1 MKTLRFIPA
10 IAALAL
16 LFGLTS
22 CNKDS
27 DGPDG
32 SFKVRMTDNPSS
44 YEALDVEIAKVEAYS
59 SASGWVTLSNQARVL
74 NVASLT
80 NGTEAELAYVAKA
93 EAGAYSKL
101 RLTFGTNNRL
111 SVYGSGPSG
120 GSSGSLWFNLG
131 FSGSRE
137 VEIAIDEEVSG
148 NAAAN
153 VLLDFDVASSVIQ
166 LGTDYLLNPTIR
178 VIHDETTGAK
188 GQVKG
193 AAHAFVRFSNSAHS
207 YGAYIDANGRFLM
220 RGMSPGTYDMEVM
233 PANPMDDPAL
243 QPRTIYGVV
252 IAQGEIKTV
261 GDINF

>member
-10 IAALAL
+10 IAALVL

-32 SFKVRMTDNPSS
+32 SFKVRMTDSPSS

-59 SASGWVTLSNQARVL
+59 SATGWVTLSSESRVI
-74 NVASLT
+74 NVASPT

-111 SVYGSGPSG
+111 SVYSS

-137 VEIAIDEEVSG
+137 VEIVIDEEVSG

-166 LGTDYLLNPTIR
+166 LGTDYLLNPTVR
-178 VIHDETTGAK
+178 VIHDESTGAK

-193 AAHAFVRFSNSAHS
+193 AAHAFVQFRNSARS

-220 RGMSPGTYDMEVM
+220 RGMSPGTYDLEVQ
-233 PANPMDDPAL
+233 PANPADDPAL
-243 QPRTIYGVV
+243 QPKTISGVV
-252 IAQGEIKTV
+252 IAQGEIKSV
-261 GDINF
+261 GEINF